1 MTKKGRRSLRKE
13 NSDSPTCEMG
23 MQCFKWFPINSNIE
37 DEYFMDVYIVM
48 QIMLEKRKYR
58 NHEKREI
65 QRMEGSVSSLGCPG
79 MVVDIMKESEGE
91 SHSVVSDSLQ
101 PHGM

>member
-1 MTKKGRRSLRKE
+1 
-13 NSDSPTCEMG
+13 
-23 MQCFKWFPINSNIE
+23 MQCFKWFCINSNIE
-37 DEYFMDVYIVM
+37 DEYFMDAYIVM

-58 NHEKREI
+58 NHGKREI

-79 MVVDIMKESEGE
+79 MVVDIVRESEGE

-101 PHGM
+101 PHWM